1 MANKITFL
9 DNIDKTEIEAQI
21 DALKTVIIATDHG
34 ISTESEDNTPALQAL
49 VDSVHAAG
57 GGTIYFPIG
66 VYKFAS
72 GSVNTVYKPA
82 IVMRSNVSIV
92 GENIEKTVFKQITK
106 LGYPMF
112 WSFNSLSNP
121 ITGCS
126 FSNFTVDAYDT
137 GNNNLVQGKAFHFQ
151 YARNC
156 VFRDLIL
163 KGTIAT
169 AMGIDYIDQVVI
181 DNVNCIDCG
190 RTYEPNKGIEGTSGI
205 GIGSGCDWGHEN
217 FIIINCTCVRCG
229 QYGIFIEDQ
238 RFLGGYSSSL
248 AKGNIIANCIV
259 RDGLNNGIGVRGAS
273 NITVSGCEVYGN
285 AKHGLHIEGP
295 CVDVKVTSCGFSGNG
310 KNGACLEPS
319 EKSETIA
326 VKNCVF
332 TKNAESGIKIATENG
347 KLCIADNHTDG
358 NLVGLEIGEITL
370 NDCVL
375 KNNTLLDDA
384 DVNATFTGNTGYNDF
399 AVPVSPTAILA
410 QPLYVELN
418 NPKQLVYRTL
428 PSNAN
433 KSVTFET
440 ANSGIATVDAQ
451 GFVTGHS
458 IGNTTITIRSAVNT
472 VVYTEVEVSVMQLS
486 VTIPNDEMIA
496 GKMITNTGAESSV
509 ANGAATDYIKVTSG
523 DWLVRLDGWDWN
535 SNTGARVALYDMN
548 KTFLN
553 AKTFIGGQVMTD
565 CAVISH
571 EDAAYL
577 RAGVNQFNS
586 SMDVE
591 LRKAEMVEDN
601 ITMTVGKKIE
611 PDGTI
616 TDASNSICSDFID
629 VSNITGTY
637 WYAWT
642 AFNLKSDPGVPFR
655 AALYDENY
663 NPISG
668 SVVEVL
674 NDSSLLKLNKVE
686 NAKYVRICLRGV
698 TTQPTC
704 QIFTTEVEM

>member
-9 DNIDKTEIEAQI
+9 DNIDKQQI
-21 DALKTVIIATDHG
+21 QTQINALKTLIIATEHG
-34 ISTESEDNTPALQAL
+34 ISTESDDNTPALQAL

-66 VYKFAS
+66 TYKFAA
-72 GSVNTVYKPA
+72 GSVNTIYKPA

-137 GNNNLVQGKAFHFQ
+137 GNANLVQGKAFHFQ
-151 YARNC
+151 YVRNC

-190 RTYEPNKGIEGTSGI
+190 RTYTGVEAGTSGI

-217 FIIINCTCVRCG
+217 FIITNCTCVRCG

-248 AKGNIIANCIV
+248 AKGNIITNCIV

-285 AKHGLHIEGP
+285 AKHGLHIDGP

-310 KNGACLEPS
+310 KNGACIEPS

-332 TKNAESGIKIATENG
+332 TKNTESGIKIVTENA

-358 NLVGLEIGEITL
+358 NLVGLEIGEFTL

-384 DVNATFTGNTGYNDF
+384 DVNATFTGNIGYNDF
-399 AVPVSPTAILA
+399 AVPVSPTGILA
-410 QPLYVELN
+410 QPLYIELDK
-418 NPKQLVYRTL
+418 PKQLVYRTL

-440 ANSGIATVDAQ
+440 ANSGIATVDVQ

-458 IGNTTITIRSAVNT
+458 IGNTTITIRSVVNT
-472 VVYTEVEVSVMQLS
+472 AVYTEVEVSVMQLS
-486 VTIPNDEMIA
+486 VTVPNNEMIT
-496 GKMITNTGAESSV
+496 GKMINNAGVETSV
-509 ANGAATDYIKVTSG
+509 ANGAATDYIKITGG
-523 DWLVRLDGWDWN
+523 DWLVKLDGWDWT
-535 SNTGARVALYDMN
+535 SYTGARVALYDIN
-548 KTFLN
+548 KTFLT

-565 CAVISH
+565 CAVVGH

-601 ITMTVGKKIE
+601 VTMTAGKKIE
-611 PDGTI
+611 LDGTV
-616 TDASNSICSDFID
+616 TDQSNSMCSDFID
-629 VSNITGTY
+629 ISDFTGTY

-642 AFNLKSDPGVPFR
+642 AFNLKSDTSITLR
-655 AALYDENY
+655 AAFYDENQ
-663 NPISG
+663 NPIPG
-668 SVVEVL
+668 SITSVAY
-674 NDSSLLKLNKVE
+674 DSSLLKLNKAE

-698 TTQPTC
+698 TSQYTC